1 MYYLRPRRPLF
12 IHRRFSG
19 VSMTAHAVY
28 LDCPFKEKDEAKRL
42 GARFDGGRK
51 QWFVPAGLDLAPFRR
66 WLPPD
71 FQPTAEI
78 SKHERESE
86 NIAEQEDGAGQSLS
100 NLLANIRATLL
111 THHGSDY
118 WVRAEVVNI
127 SGSHHRYLELAEYDA
142 NGQEVAKAR
151 AALWQQRAELLLP
164 RFETA
169 TGLTLGA
176 EMKVLLKLAVDFHPL
191 YGFSLIIQDLDPNYT
206 LGEMAA
212 KVARIR
218 AQLIEQGVF
227 ALNRRFTLPPD
238 FSRVAVLAPAL
249 AAGLG
254 DFQSQAELL
263 SQAGLCEF
271 VYYHAT
277 FQGKACVSE
286 IPAAVAQINTAHQ
299 QQPFDALIMI
309 RGGGA
314 KGDLYQLNQIEI
326 VQAVCTA
333 QLPVIIG
340 IGHERDRTL
349 LDEVACHAA
358 HTPSLVAAFIT
369 TCIVQNAR
377 TAAQHWRWIQSS
389 SREQLNRA
397 RWLSEQHYQA
407 VRAQAVKQLTD
418 SRQQLALL
426 EYTVQQSARN
436 QLQFARQQ
444 LSSLI
449 QQVLLGDPKAV
460 LKRGFALVRDVDG
473 RVLSSH
479 AQAIQQE
486 RLTIVFQDG
495 ELACHKV
502 A

>member
-1 MYYLRPRRPLF
+1 MA
-12 IHRRFSG
+12 
-19 VSMTAHAVY
+19 AHAVY

-71 FQPTAEI
+71 VQLEQSEDEAAE
-78 SKHERESE
+78 SKDATDYESE
-86 NIAEQEDGAGQSLS
+86 GQSGQSLS
-100 NLLANIRATLL
+100 GLLAKIRATLL
-111 THHGSDY
+111 KHYSADY
-118 WVRAEVVNI
+118 WVRAEVVHI
-127 SGSHHRYLELAEYDA
+127 SGNHHRYLELAEYDA

-151 AALWQQRAELLLP
+151 AALWQQRAEVVLP

-169 TGLTLGA
+169 TGLKLGA

-191 YGFSLIIQDLDPNYT
+191 YGFSLIVQDIDPNYT

-218 AQLIEQGVF
+218 NQLIEQGIF
-227 ALNRRFTLPPD
+227 AKNRSLNLPPD
-238 FSRVAVLAPAL
+238 FSRLAVLAPAL

-263 SQAGLCEF
+263 NRAGLCEF
-271 VYYHAT
+271 RYYHAA
-277 FQGKACVSE
+277 FQGKASAAE
-286 IPAAVAQINTAHQ
+286 IPAAIAQINKDHQ
-299 QQPFDALIMI
+299 KQPFDALIMI

-314 KGDLYQLNQIEI
+314 KGDLYQLNEIEI
-326 VQAVCTA
+326 VQAICTA
-333 QLPVIIG
+333 QLPVIVG

-377 TAAQHWRWIQSS
+377 TAAQHWQWIQSS

-397 RWLSEQHYQA
+397 RWLSEQHYQT
-407 VRAQAVKQLTD
+407 VREQAVKQLTD
-418 SRQQLALL
+418 SRQQLVLL
-426 EYTVQQSARN
+426 QHTVQHNARS

-444 LSSLI
+444 LTALI
-449 QQVLLGDPKAV
+449 QQVLIGDPKAV
-460 LKRGFALVRDVDG
+460 LKRGFAVVRGAERQVVST
-473 RVLSSH
+473 R
-479 AQAIQQE
+479 AQAMKQE
-486 RLTIVFQDG
+486 RLSIEFQDG
-495 ELACHKV
+495 ELRCRV
-502 A
+502 EETS